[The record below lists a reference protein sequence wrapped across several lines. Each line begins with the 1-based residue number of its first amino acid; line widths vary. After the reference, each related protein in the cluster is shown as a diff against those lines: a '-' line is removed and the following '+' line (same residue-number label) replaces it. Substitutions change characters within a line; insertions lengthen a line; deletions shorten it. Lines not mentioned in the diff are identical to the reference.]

1 MKHFIL
7 ILAAIVFST
16 GLSLAQTQDSTSA
29 VLQEN
34 LPETQMTKKEI
45 RKAAMPEQRNEITI
59 GYGWGTFIDA
69 TFIFANGL
77 VTAFSAGH
85 IRTDNYQALGSVNAE
100 YYRFLTR
107 LFQSEVRFHG
117 REEAQISLIRKM
129 SRQGSPT
136 IVHS

>member
-69 TFIFANGL
+69 TFI
-77 VTAFSAGH
+77 H
-85 IRTDNYQALGSVNAE
+85 ICKRTGYGILRGPYKNRQLSGARFCQCRILPGS
-100 YYRFLTR
+100 
-107 LFQSEVRFHG
+107 
-117 REEAQISLIRKM
+117 
-129 SRQGSPT
+129 
-136 IVHS
+136 

>member
-45 RKAAMPEQRNEITI
+45 RNPPCLSRETKSQS
-59 GYGWGTFIDA
+59 A
-69 TFIFANGL
+69 T
-77 VTAFSAGH
+77 AGEH
-85 IRTDNYQALGSVNAE
+85 L
-100 YYRFLTR
+100 
-107 LFQSEVRFHG
+107 
-117 REEAQISLIRKM
+117 
-129 SRQGSPT
+129 
-136 IVHS
+136 